1 MTLLQ
6 WQIQSS
12 IGSIFLVA
20 SKKGLQGVFLEKQPV
35 HLSKSLKEKNAV
47 TNILADA
54 AKQLEEYFAGK
65 RTDFDLPFD
74 IAGTP
79 FQKQVWK
86 ALSKIPYGK
95 TVSYRDI
102 AKKINNPKAVRAVGS
117 ANGKN
122 PLCIIVPCHRVIA
135 ADGTLGGYSGGLD
148 IKTKLL
154 ALENKHNYI

>member
-1 MTLLQ
+1 MSQQQ
-6 WQIQSS
+6 WQMQSN
-12 IGSIFLVA
+12 IGAIFLIA
-20 SKKGLQGVFLEKQPV
+20 SDKGLKGVFLKKQNLPIT
-35 HLSKSLKEKNAV
+35 KSLKEKNPRV
-47 TNILADA
+47 RILANT

-74 IAGTP
+74 IEGTA

-95 TVSYRDI
+95 TVSYSDI

-122 PLCIIVPCHRVIA
+122 PLCIIIPCHRVIA
-135 ADGTLGGYSGGLD
+135 ADGTLGGYSSGLH

-154 ALENKHNYI
+154 ALESKHNSF